1 MRQIVGGCGGIKVIS
16 VADSTG
22 ALMRR
27 DGAALGRDELLALVA
42 HKERAAAL
50 ADFVDAPGLQ
60 CVPAH
65 DLVLSLPDN
74 DVRADAGPVV
84 VADCTNSGESVQSLR
99 LAVARGFCVAAA
111 NKKPFSD
118 SPIEVFRELTAW
130 GGSCRFE
137 STAGAATPF
146 VATAARLRAADHVH
160 AVTGSLSGTLGFL
173 LSALEAPSKPQFGAV
188 LQQAVELGYTE
199 PDCRDDLSGE
209 DVQRKAVIL
218 ARVLGALAH
227 TRPHYMCAQVCI
239 MYACVNVCMYVCM
252 HACMHVWK
260 YVRVCVCVCVC
271 VCVYSSVR
279 PCVCT
284 YVFVHGCIHACACV
298 RASVRVA
305 CMHACIRV

>member
-1 MRQIVGGCGGIKVIS
+1 MRQIVGGCSGIKVIS

-99 LAVARGFCVAAA
+99 LAVARGFRVAAA

-188 LQQAVELGYTE
+188 LQKAVELGYTE

-227 TRPHYMCAQVCI
+227 TMCVRK
-239 MYACVNVCMYVCM
+239 YVSWVHVNVCMY
-252 HACMHVWK
+252 A
-260 YVRVCVCVCVC
+260 CVCVCVC
-271 VCVYSSVR
+271 VCMYIR
-279 PCVCT
+279 PCVR
-284 YVFVHGCIHACACV
+284 ACV
-298 RASVRVA
+298 RTFLLYAF
-305 CMHACIRV
+305 MHACERACLVLGRV